1 MRTYAIKVLIQ
12 KLRSE
17 ILLIGLRIF
26 MRLQEILKCKIVQNA
41 DDMKKKYWKY
51 PEWNSFYDIFVT

>member
-1 MRTYAIKVLIQ
+1 MRTCTIKVLIQ
-12 KLRSE
+12 KLRPE

-41 DDMKKKYWKY
+41 DDMKK
-51 PEWNSFYDIFVT
+51 NI